1 MDVIYDGVKTI
12 VVFLI
17 LVAIVMNLLGTSSY
31 KKYVSIFTGMLLV
44 SIVITPLMKLFNL
57 TDSMDYTHYVSIA
70 LKINNFKIEAKDMN
84 EKIFD
89 ADEKQ
94 KSYITQEYTIKL
106 KEQLE
111 KNLNE
116 KNLTLKKCD
125 FTIDEDMASEKF
137 GKVIAVDIVANEFTA
152 NDDNEDKKKIM
163 KDIIIEDIR
172 IGEEEPKSSRE
183 NSKISSV
190 QEIELSK
197 EIAEFY
203 NIDSELVHVDI
214 GIKE

>member
-57 TDSMDYTHYVSIA
+57 TDSMDYH

-152 NDDNEDKKKIM
+152 NDDNEDKKNKIM

>member
-31 KKYVSIFTGMLLV
+31 KKYVSVFTGMLLV

-57 TDSMDYTHYVSIA
+57 TDSMDYH
-70 LKINNFKIEAKDMN
+70 LEKNNFTIEAKDMN

-94 KSYITQEYTIKL
+94 KSYITKEYTIKL

-137 GKVIAVDIVANEFTA
+137 GKVIAIDIVANEFAT
-152 NDDNEDKKKIM
+152 DDDKEDKKNSSL

-172 IGEEEPKSSRE
+172 IGEEEPKSHRK

>member
-31 KKYVSIFTGMLLV
+31 KKYVSVFTGMLLV

-57 TDSMDYTHYVSIA
+57 TDSMDYH
-70 LKINNFKIEAKDMN
+70 LEKNNLTIEAKDMN

-94 KSYITQEYTIKL
+94 KSYITKEYTIKL

-137 GKVIAVDIVANEFTA
+137 GKVIAIDIVANEFAT
-152 NDDNEDKKKIM
+152 DDDKEDKKNSSL

-172 IGEEEPKSSRE
+172 IGEEEPKSHRK